1 MYTFISFVLAIVIA
15 VIILLLM
22 HFTGIL
28 GALGG
33 MAGPVGYFILI
44 VISFVI
50 GFFVSFYYVDK
61 FVSKYDFSIKT
72 YITTKQDFN
81 TYEKVTKSP
90 YGKENGTLKAGSVL
104 KVEKSKRKKTL
115 TWVEG
120 WILVGDTP
128 EYKIILIPEKVKIK
142 ESCDYF
148 DFTEDNPRFNTYYEL
163 IDTKNALILKKIR
176 EDFQADLQKNGLK
189 VEHSSDNVLRESIKE
204 THSILPKNGYWDKG
218 FFGLYEVEKDSDEF
232 FYIEKKSEKRFKRI
246 VNEYYDRLEKENIP
260 YFEKRRK

>member
-1 MYTFISFVLAIVIA
+1 MYILLSFVLAIVLAI
-15 VIILLLM
+15 VILLLM

-33 MAGPVGYFILI
+33 TAGPVGYFILI
-44 VISFVI
+44 AISFVI
-50 GFFVSFYYVDK
+50 GFFVSFYFVDE
-61 FVSKYDFSIKT
+61 FVSQYDFSIKT

-90 YGKENGTLKAGSVL
+90 YGREKGILKAGTVL
-104 KVEKSKRKKTL
+104 KVEKAKRKKLL

-142 ESCDYF
+142 ESCKYY
-148 DFTEDNPRFNTYYEL
+148 DFTEDSPLFNTYYEL
-163 IDTKNALILKKIR
+163 IDTKNAVVLKKIQD
-176 EDFQADLQKNGLK
+176 DFQSDLQKYGIR
-189 VEHSSDNVLRESIKE
+189 VEHSSDNILRESIKE
-204 THSILPKNGYWDKG
+204 SHTILPKNGYWGQG
-218 FFGLYEVEKDSDEF
+218 FFGLYEVAKGSDEF
-232 FYIEKKSEKRFKRI
+232 FYIEKKSAKRFKLI
-246 VNEYYDRLEKENIP
+246 AIEYYDRLEKETIP